1 MLFPRSGVDPNVSS
15 AMFYGYTP
23 LIWAARD
30 GKEELVKELLMR
42 GARVEDK
49 TSGGYTALH
58 KACVKGHKK
67 VG

>member
-1 MLFPRSGVDPNVSS
+1 MDPNGAASTKY
-15 AMFYGYTP
+15 YGYTP

-30 GKEELVKELLMR
+30 GKVELVKELLKQ

-58 KACVKGHKK
+58 KACVEGHEQ
-67 VG
+67 VGEVG

>member
-1 MLFPRSGVDPNVSS
+1 
-15 AMFYGYTP
+15 MFYGYTP

-30 GKEELVKELLMR
+30 GKEELVRELLMR

-58 KACVKGHKK
+58 KACVKGHKQ
-67 VG
+67 VGQCMGKHDKKAQL